1 MGDLNQTGIYIGID
15 LCRDHVVLSYYSKNM
30 TEPGTFSTVMGEDN
44 YCLPLSLAK
53 RFGVGQWFFGAEAK
67 KKALADERA
76 NRAKEVEDLYKLA
89 VEAKQNYDAKLR
101 EFLKDYGSFHLTFR
115 DVDPFFS
122 LLDWF

>member
-1 MGDLNQTGIYIGID
+1 MKYFSEKLNKMFD
-15 LCRDHVVLSYYSKNM
+15 S
-30 TEPGTFSTVMGEDN
+30 EDA
-44 YCLPLSLAK
+44 CAEAESAHEK
-53 RFGVGQWFFGAEAK
+53 AMAEAEAK